1 MGLSVNPNKT
11 LSIPNMY
18 EEIESINKKSKSNK
32 TKKGKNQKSK
42 VVTDLEAI
50 ANKPQDKNFR
60 FGPETIKFCV
70 YMIEKYGNDYKVF
83 KMFFNYSMFLISI
96 NFILKAMMRDKKN
109 YYQESVGQ
117 IKQKINKFKSIPEQ
131 WNAYIKAKQM
141 TESEN
146 PCTDVNME

>member
-1 MGLSVNPNKT
+1 MFVFNSQSIRDSWDPKKNLNTNLNSMGLSVNPNKT

-18 EEIESINKKSKSNK
+18 EEIESINSKSKSNK

-70 YMIEKYGNDYKVF
+70 YMVEKYGNDYKVF
-83 KMFFNYSMFLISI
+83 KMFLNNLFG
-96 NFILKAMMRDKKN
+96 
-109 YYQESVGQ
+109 V
-117 IKQKINKFKSIPEQ
+117 FKL
-131 WNAYIKAKQM
+131 N
-141 TESEN
+141 
-146 PCTDVNME
+146 

>member
-1 MGLSVNPNKT
+1 
-11 LSIPNMY
+11 
-18 EEIESINKKSKSNK
+18 
-32 TKKGKNQKSK
+32 
-42 VVTDLEAI
+42 
-50 ANKPQDKNFR
+50 
-60 FGPETIKFCV
+60 
-70 YMIEKYGNDYKVF
+70 
-83 KMFFNYSMFLISI
+83 
-96 NFILKAMMRDKKN
+96 MMRDKKN